1 MCSKDIKRQS
11 FSLRL
16 LGCVSKLIFAI
27 ISSKKQQHVGF
38 QIEDRFPCEI
48 QPYMFPGLMNKESPR
63 QRDIVS
69 WACCLL
75 NPHFQSLPSLNIA
88 WPSPPH
94 IWKLLELSRNQSILI
109 YLYFPAK
116 KEETCHVSRSSQS
129 AHEILMARPEP
140 PNRFRWRRWSR
151 RATCRSTSPL
161 WGGSGCVGESHDD
174 EPTLIQNRLRIY
186 PPYILHRWKDLTTI
200 SGK

>member
-11 FSLRL
+11 FSLGL

-48 QPYMFPGLMNKESPR
+48 QPYMFPGLMNKENPR
-63 QRDIVS
+63 QRDIVC

-116 KEETCHVSRSSQS
+116 KGRNMPRIAVQS
-129 AHEILMARPEP
+129 AHEILMARPELKALVSP
-140 PNRFRWRRWSR
+140 CDVQVDQPVVGRIWLCRGKPRWW
-151 RATCRSTSPL
+151 AHLDT
-161 WGGSGCVGESHDD
+161 EQI
-174 EPTLIQNRLRIY
+174 E
-186 PPYILHRWKDLTTI
+186 DLPAIHTP
-200 SGK
+200 